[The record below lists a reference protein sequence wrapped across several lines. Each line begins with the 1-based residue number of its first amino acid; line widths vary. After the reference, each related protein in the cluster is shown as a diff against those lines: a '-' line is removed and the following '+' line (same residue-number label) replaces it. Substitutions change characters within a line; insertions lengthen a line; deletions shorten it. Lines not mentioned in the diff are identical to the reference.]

1 MHLDQHHLKL
11 VAVVQE
17 KSVYHTKLLLLVQVP
32 SSQAPALFGK
42 SAIPVLLVTIVMQF
56 QRHLL
61 QLVIMLLEVQ
71 VHKLN
76 ARLTT
81 SVLIKQGVHKPALVA
96 FNQQLDSQHVPLQPL
111 VILHL
116 LLLAVLG
123 ITEEAVIQM
132 VALFALLAFTVLVLQ
147 MLSLLFVEQAHIQ
160 VPQEQ
165 LHALAVL
172 LEATV

>member
-1 MHLDQHHLKL
+1 
-11 VAVVQE
+11 
-17 KSVYHTKLLLLVQVP
+17 
-32 SSQAPALFGK
+32 
-42 SAIPVLLVTIVMQF
+42 
-56 QRHLL
+56 
-61 QLVIMLLEVQ
+61 
-71 VHKLN
+71 
-76 ARLTT
+76 
-81 SVLIKQGVHKPALVA
+81 VA

-160 VPQEQ
+160 VLQEQ

-172 LEATV
+172 LEATVLAGNKS